1 MSLFD
6 RGDSISHVVDGLSE
20 VSIDRRITR
29 PEDNAALQA
38 PVGLAAPDRRLAAV
52 SAVSPA
58 FDARHYHLLMS
69 IELGSGWRALGQE
82 LERDLRLLDPPG
94 VLRCTEIDAS
104 GLPRF
109 RVSLDRRVR
118 TEGKMLVRSYEGPAA
133 RLAKSVAAQDE
144 FAPAQW

>member
-1 MSLFD
+1 
-6 RGDSISHVVDGLSE
+6 
-20 VSIDRRITR
+20 
-29 PEDNAALQA
+29 
-38 PVGLAAPDRRLAAV
+38 
-52 SAVSPA
+52 
-58 FDARHYHLLMS
+58 MS